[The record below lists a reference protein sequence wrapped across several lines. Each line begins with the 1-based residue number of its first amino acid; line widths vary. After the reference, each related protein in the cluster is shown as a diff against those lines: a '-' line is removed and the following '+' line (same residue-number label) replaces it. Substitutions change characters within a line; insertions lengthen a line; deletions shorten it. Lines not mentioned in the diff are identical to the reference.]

1 MQPFIILPHTGYL
14 IAFIALAFI
23 AICEVAF
30 HVFRAETAYP
40 VNLAAVSIVAFA
52 CTIQQSSFYG
62 FAAILRKKKFT
73 QALMTG
79 ESLAGFLV
87 SCNR

>member
-1 MQPFIILPHTGYL
+1 M
-14 IAFIALAFI
+14 
-23 AICEVAF
+23 AF
-30 HVFRAETAYP
+30 HIFQAETAYS
-40 VNLAAVSIVAFA
+40 VNLAAVGIVAFG
-52 CTIQQSSFYG
+52 CTIKQSSFYG